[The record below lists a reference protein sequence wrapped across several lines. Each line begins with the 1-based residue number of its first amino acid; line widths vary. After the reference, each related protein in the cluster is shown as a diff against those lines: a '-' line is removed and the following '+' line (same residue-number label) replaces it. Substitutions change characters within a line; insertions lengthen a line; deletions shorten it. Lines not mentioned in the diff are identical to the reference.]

1 VKARIITVI
10 LLTFLIGLN
19 FPHYDLP
26 FANAIGVANVVVQ
39 NVYWG
44 TDPTNPGTPHPGD
57 VNVQLSIVLSNVGD
71 DVARDVNATLFLTP
85 PVDYNYLKN
94 GILQKAPSVTKVAG
108 DMNPQTSFTLVYVV
122 TIEPTAVEGTYHY
135 NLVLSYKSAREL
147 QQINKTVE
155 VDLPVYRGELH
166 IQAVST
172 NPVKLYP
179 DSYANQVTVTIAN
192 SGTGIAKNVQVYLQ
206 LKQPFIPSSS
216 GSTEIFLG
224 NLPAGQTTNANF
236 VVDVAENATF
246 GQYSITLD
254 QVLDSATNLL
264 VPIGQVPLYVA
275 EKVIFQILSVTPS
288 VVHPGDSG
296 DVIRVRIK
304 NLSNT
309 TRAES
314 VRVELNVGNYFT
326 GTLTDFLGDMIQGQ
340 ISTAVFTCDID
351 SREPTGVY
359 PVGVRF
365 DWTQSNNQFALNHTY
380 PLTLYVE
387 PAPVPVPLIVI
398 LVIAI
403 IGGGYFIRKR
413 MLAKKKAPQQ
423 STPPK

>member
-1 VKARIITVI
+1 MKARTIAVI
-10 LLTFLIGLN
+10 LLAFLIALN
-19 FPHYDLP
+19 LPQQDLP

-44 TDPTNPGTPHPGD
+44 TDAMNPATPHAGD

-71 DVARDVNATLFLTP
+71 DVARDVNATLFLAP
-85 PVDYNYLKN
+85 PIVYSYFVKGVLY
-94 GILQKAPSVTKVAG
+94 KAPSATKVAG
-108 DMNPQTSFTLVYVV
+108 DMNPQTQFTLIYVV
-122 TIEPTAVEGTYHY
+122 TIESTAMEGTYHL
-135 NLVLSYKSAREL
+135 NLMLSYKSAREL

-155 VDLPVYRGELH
+155 VDLPIYRGQLH

-172 NPVKLYP
+172 NPVKLFP
-179 DSYANQVTVTIAN
+179 DSYANTVTVTLAN

-206 LKQPFIPSSS
+206 LKLPFLPSSS
-216 GSTEIFLG
+216 GSTQIFLG
-224 NLPAGQTTNANF
+224 NLPPGQTTNANF

-254 QVLDSATNLL
+254 QVLDDAL

-275 EKVIFQILSVTPS
+275 EKVIFKILSVTPS

-314 VRVELNVGNYFT
+314 VRVELYVGNYFT

-340 ISTAVFTCDID
+340 TSTAVFTVDVD

-359 PVGVRF
+359 PVAIRF

-380 PLTLYVE
+380 PITISVE
-387 PAPVPVPLIVI
+387 PGVVPVPLILI

-413 MLAKKKAPQQ
+413 FLAKKAPKQ
-423 STPPK
+423 STPAK